1 MVHRPHPAF
10 VLFLDS
16 LQAKSGPAGA
26 CSVLSAHDNMALAQD
41 SIGWAAWRGRGQRE
55 LSGPSPPGMVLSHPL
70 APPHQLQG
78 ALSGLQGWGP
88 GHLSLQPPH
97 GLTGPPLPHLIQ
109 GLQCH
114 GQGGILQHG
123 WGPCNRQL
131 LPSMRPL
138 GSWRQARCHCRILGR
153 KASLPDGRRPPG
165 NRACYLDK
173 VGARESVQERKPAW
187 QT

>member
-78 ALSGLQGWGP
+78 ALSGLQGCPDGP
-88 GHLSLQPPH
+88 GPS
-97 GLTGPPLPHLIQ
+97 GPGVPDTLACSH
-109 GLQCH
+109 H
-114 GQGGILQHG
+114 
-123 WGPCNRQL
+123 
-131 LPSMRPL
+131 M
-138 GSWRQARCHCRILGR
+138 
-153 KASLPDGRRPPG
+153 ASLARPCHTSF
-165 NRACYLDK
+165 RDY
-173 VGARESVQERKPAW
+173 SVTAKEASFSMAGGPA
-187 QT
+187 TGSYCPA